1 MTPGPVFNPR
11 AIAVAVGLV
20 GLVAL
25 PAVSS
30 GQSTTVTQPV
40 PRQLS
45 NERTLSRWA
54 YPASHAP
61 VYAQPTKSSSVVTR
75 LHTYT
80 EDHLPEVYLL
90 LQQAT
95 DSKGRVWVQIRVP
108 KRPNGR
114 KGWVLRSWLG
124 QFHVV
129 RTLLVVNRHTLRVTL
144 YKDGK
149 KIFRAPVGVGRP
161 SLPTPGGR
169 FWVRE
174 KFRVRGNPVY
184 GPFAIGTAA
193 YAPTLTEWPNG
204 GVVGLH
210 GTNEP
215 SLVPGR
221 PSHGCIR
228 MHNSAIARLFRR
240 LPIGTPLHII

>member
-1 MTPGPVFNPR
+1 MRHFPLNST
-11 AIAVAVGLV
+11 ALAVAAAAAGLI
-20 GLVAL
+20 AL
-25 PAVSS
+25 PAGSS
-30 GQSTTVTQPV
+30 GQSTTAPDLL

-45 NERTLSRWA
+45 NEKTLSRWA

-61 VYAQPTKSSSVVTR
+61 VYSRPSESSRRVTTLR
-75 LHTYT
+75 TYT
-80 EDHLPEVYLL
+80 EDRLPEVYLL
-90 LQQAT
+90 LRQTT
-95 DSKGRVWVQIRVP
+95 DAKGRAWVQIRVP
-108 KRPNGR
+108 KRPNGS
-114 KGWVLRSWLG
+114 KGWVRRNWIG

-129 RTLLVVNRHTLRVTL
+129 RTLLVINRHTLHATL
-144 YKDGK
+144 YDNGRKV
-149 KIFRAPVGVGRP
+149 FRAPVGVGRP

-193 YAPTLTEWPNG
+193 YAPSLTDWPNG

-215 SLVPGR
+215 GLVPGR

-228 MHNSAIARLFRR
+228 MHNSAIAKLYRR
-240 LPIGTPLHII
+240 LPIGTPVHII